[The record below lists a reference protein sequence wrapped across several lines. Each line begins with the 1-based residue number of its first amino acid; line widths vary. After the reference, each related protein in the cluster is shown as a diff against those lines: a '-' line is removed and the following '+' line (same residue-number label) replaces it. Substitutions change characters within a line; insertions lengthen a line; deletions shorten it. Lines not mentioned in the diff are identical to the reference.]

1 MRKDSTCQFYG
12 IVEEYIKVISRTD
25 LLKLVREAGFHRY
38 RILNTKDAEDTLPVG
53 SHPFPAGSLV
63 LCALS
68 CYTEEVDDQSKPGD
82 PHGLIA
88 PFARRNYYREC
99 VVRLQTVLK
108 EISKKTGLK
117 KTESRIFCNSQLPEK
132 RLAARAGL
140 GFYGKN
146 SLIIA
151 PGGDA
156 SVGSGSQTSFGSQT
170 NLGSAFVIA
179 GLFLPFEWQS
189 DSPLSENASPGDF
202 CGSCRACIEACP
214 VGALSEKGELDRE
227 TCLQSLSTSKKIFPH
242 ALNEVWGTR
251 LYGCQICQTVC
262 PFNRKL
268 TITCRSQRGEL
279 GPSLPLRAFL
289 EPSVEQLRLSLK
301 GSTLGQSWI
310 PVEALKRNALV
321 AAGNRQDPTLLPYIR
336 PYLQSAVPFIQDAAS
351 WACERNQKK
360 SLPI

>member
-1 MRKDSTCQFYG
+1 
-12 IVEEYIKVISRTD
+12 VEEYFKVISRTD
-25 LLKLVREAGFHRY
+25 LLKLLRDAGFHRY
-38 RILNTKDAEDTLPVG
+38 RILNTRDSEVALPV
-53 SHPFPAGSLV
+53 GSLV

-68 CYTEEVDDQSKPGD
+68 CYTEESDDQSKCGD

-99 VVRLQTVLK
+99 VARLQAVLK
-108 EISKKTGLK
+108 EISKRTGLK
-117 KTESRIFCNSQLPEK
+117 KRESRIICNSRLPEK

-140 GFYGKN
+140 GFYGRN

-156 SVGSGSQTSFGSQT
+156 WQPDSGPLPNQGSLSNRGSLPSSGSVPIFGSLP
-170 NLGSAFVIA
+170 NLGSLFVIA

-189 DSPLSENASPGDF
+189 DPPLSDNLSPGDF

-214 VGALSEKGELDRE
+214 VGALSETGELDRE
-227 TCLQSLSTSKKIFPH
+227 ACLQSLSTSKKSYSH
-242 ALNEVWGTR
+242 SLKEVWGIR

-262 PFNRKL
+262 PFNRGL
-268 TITCRSQRGEL
+268 ATTCRTQRGEL

-289 EPSVEQLRLSLK
+289 EPAMEQLRLSLK

-321 AAGNRQDPTLLPYIR
+321 AAGNRQDPAALPYIR
-336 PYLQSAVPFIQDAAS
+336 PYLQSPVPFIRDAAR
-351 WACERNQKK
+351 WAWGRIQKK
-360 SLPI
+360 SPSI